1 MNLQEYNAFAERL
14 RRNLE
19 ADPRVLGLI
28 AVGSMSQQDTRPDD
42 WSDHDFLVVVQPGAQ
57 EALRSDVSWLPDAD
71 RVALRYRETEH
82 GQKLLYESG
91 HMIEFAVFDPDELR
105 VGRFNRFRVLLDR
118 AELQRRMEE
127 IVAATRE
134 ARHAEAPSDAYAIG
148 QVLTGALIA
157 HGRWTR
163 GERLS
168 ARSFLINMAVPNL
181 VQLLRKYGAAAG
193 GTGGMGGTG
202 TDDNLD
208 PLRRFEFVH
217 SAVGAALNEV
227 LDRPLP
233 EAASGLLELVR
244 TELADRV
251 PAFPMAALEAVRRR
265 IAP

>member
-1 MNLQEYNAFAERL
+1 MNLPEYNAFAEQL

-19 ADPRVLGLI
+19 ADPRVVGLI
-28 AVGSMSQQDTRPDD
+28 ACGSMAQQDTRPDD

-91 HMIEFAVFDPDELR
+91 HLIEFAVFDPDELR

-118 AELQRRMEE
+118 TELQRCMEE

-134 ARHAEAPSDAYAIG
+134 ARQAEAPSDAYAIG

-157 HGRWTR
+157 HGRWVR

-181 VQLLRKYGAAAG
+181 VQLLRKYGAAEG
-193 GTGGMGGTG
+193 GTGGTA
-202 TDDNLD
+202 TPDNLD
-208 PLRRFEFVH
+208 PLRRFEFGH
-217 SAVGAALNEV
+217 GAVGAALNDV

-233 EAASGLLELVR
+233 QAASGLLELVR

-251 PAFPMAALEAVRRR
+251 PAFPEAALEAVRRR